1 MLNEFTQE
9 MKSFFL
15 SLIGL
20 FSFTLL
26 SGQVIISEFSAAN
39 YSLGVAGDNEDFVE
53 FFNLGPTEVDL
64 GGYFLSDN
72 PDNPDMFEIPNGTT
86 IASGGYLIIMC
97 SNEGEVPE
105 LLYTGGY
112 LNTNFKVT
120 QTIGESIVFS
130 DADGNILESYTFGV
144 DWTPNQADHSW
155 VRNVDGTSTWK
166 LCTNPTPGGDV
177 DVVNPGMYDDYAPT
191 PQFQEESGFY
201 AEGLD
206 VTITAPAGYDIRYTT
221 NGYAP
226 DENDPLYTGPI
237 AVDETTVVRARAF
250 DASGTLAD
258 SHVNTNTYF
267 AGDDSHS
274 IVIVSASGDGI
285 EDGAWPGGWGGGNP
299 DEPCHLEFF
308 HADGTYWCE
317 ASGDSN
323 EHGND
328 SNAYPQKGFDYIT
341 RDQMGHSH
349 AIPGQLF
356 HVKDREE
363 YQRLIFK
370 AAANDNYPYSGGGH
384 IRDAYVQTLSHLADL
399 KVDERTNESC
409 ILYLNGEYW
418 GVYEYREKVDDL
430 DFTTEYYDQ
439 PRHFVDFMK
448 TWGGTWVEYGSN
460 DDWAPLV
467 NFITSEDMTV
477 DANYEYVQSVFNTMS
492 MIDYVLLNSFVV
504 CADWLN
510 WNTAWWRGRHPD
522 GSGKKWRYALWDM
535 DNTFGHGANYTG
547 IPSTGPDADPCNP
560 ESLNNPGGQ
569 GHIPMFNALLENEEF
584 WATYINRWADLS
596 NTHFSCD
603 NMHAVLDSMIAVID
617 PEMPRQIERWEG
629 NYAAWQENVQEI
641 HDFIDERCAETLIGG
656 IEDCYD
662 VESVTLTIIIDGL
675 GQIEV
680 NSVDIGPYDMPLD
693 ATYFAGVPM
702 ALEAQEEYGEL
713 FLFWDVLDGDV
724 SIVNPTNPNLN
735 FHLEWRRNDCRLLC
749 RQCRSARGCF

>member
-9 MKSFFL
+9 MKSLFL

-547 IPSTGPDADPCNP
+547 IPSQGPDADPCNP

-584 WATYINRWADLS
+584 WATYINRWADL
-596 NTHFSCD
+596 
-603 NMHAVLDSMIAVID
+603 
-617 PEMPRQIERWEG
+617 E
-629 NYAAWQENVQEI
+629 
-641 HDFIDERCAETLIGG
+641 
-656 IEDCYD
+656 
-662 VESVTLTIIIDGL
+662 
-675 GQIEV
+675 
-680 NSVDIGPYDMPLD
+680 
-693 ATYFAGVPM
+693 
-702 ALEAQEEYGEL
+702 
-713 FLFWDVLDGDV
+713 
-724 SIVNPTNPNLN
+724 
-735 FHLEWRRNDCRLLC
+735 
-749 RQCRSARGCF
+749 